1 MSDNAVKE
9 IVNASRQFEGA
20 MLDRQ
25 KTLTK
30 AGWSMAALFAVLS
43 ILLTVAII
51 VLLPLKETII
61 ELYALD
67 RVAGR
72 TEYITRVKERD
83 MSSEEAMAK
92 SFAASYVTRREGY
105 NYFALQND
113 YNVTKLYSSDTVKNE
128 YIAWFN
134 SPNAPDEVFKKAA
147 NVATIEIISNVHADA
162 TKPDRLAQLRIKKT
176 IHDVATG
183 KDTVEYWHIRLTYHY
198 TPNKE
203 LTKSQRE
210 INPLGFTV
218 TSYQRDEELRK
229 E

>member
-1 MSDNAVKE
+1 MSDKVKE
-9 IVNASRQFEGA
+9 ILNASRQFEGA

-30 AGWSMAALFAVLS
+30 AGWSIAVLFAVLS
-43 ILLTVAII
+43 ILLAVAII
-51 VLLPLKETII
+51 VLLPLKERIV
-61 ELYALD
+61 ELYVLD
-67 RVAGR
+67 KITGR
-72 TEYITRVKERD
+72 TEYITRVKDRD
-83 MSSEEAMAK
+83 ISTETAMAK

-113 YNVTKLYSSDTVKNE
+113 YNVSKLYSSDTVKNE

-147 NVATIEIISNVHADA
+147 MVANVEIISNVHADA
-162 TKPDRLAQLRIKKT
+162 TKPDHLAQLRIKKT

-183 KDTVEYWHIRLTYHY
+183 KDDVEYWHIRLTYHY
-198 TPNKE
+198 TPFKE
-203 LTKSQRE
+203 LTESQRE
-210 INPLGFTV
+210 VNPLGFTV
-218 TSYQRDEELRK
+218 TSYQRDKELRK